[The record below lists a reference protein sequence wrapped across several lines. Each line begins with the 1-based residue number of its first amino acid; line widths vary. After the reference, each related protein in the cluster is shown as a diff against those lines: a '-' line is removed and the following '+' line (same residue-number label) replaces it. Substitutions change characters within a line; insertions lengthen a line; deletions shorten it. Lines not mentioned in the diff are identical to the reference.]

1 MEVFSMDYL
10 ALKKAT
16 ASMLRLM
23 ADYIDLL
30 DVSPAVEIV
39 DALPPDVAQ
48 VAKEVLEEENTPKA
62 DKKVID
68 KEAVANLLRAKINEG
83 KRENAKAILEKY
95 GAASIS
101 ALNADDYEDVYK
113 DLEVL

>member
-1 MEVFSMDYL
+1 MDYL

-39 DALPPDVAQ
+39 DALPPD
-48 VAKEVLEEENTPKA
+48 